1 MTGKLKIVMTPG
13 GLNRVDLYE
22 AAGFEVVEGDRTT
35 EDDMIELMRDADAAQ
50 VVVMPLPSRRVLGNC
65 PNSRQSAAW
74 A

>member
-22 AAGFEVVEGDRTT
+22 AAGFEVVERDRTT

-50 VVVMPLPSRRVLGNC
+50 VVVMPLTSRRVLGNC
-65 PNSRQSAAW
+65 PNSRQSAAL